1 MSKPSSPSAAQWAT
15 IANAAQLAHY
25 DSVAT
30 VNITGGTYT
39 KTFTQNYYSVGLI
52 QLTHPGTKVSS
63 VGKAPDLVKLRA
75 IVKGKGLYL
84 GLPSDGMYN
93 VQLYSASGRKVIDR
107 RIMAKGSAIVS
118 LAEVTGGVYLME
130 CSGPAQKIYQTV
142 VVGK

>member
-1 MSKPSSPSAAQWAT
+1 LGKPSSPSAAQWTT

-52 QLTHPGTKVSS
+52 QLTHPGTKVLPM
-63 VGKAPDLVKLRA
+63 GKAPDRVKLSA
-75 IVKGKGLYL
+75 IVKGNGLYL
-84 GLPSDGMYN
+84 GLPSEGTFS
-93 VQLYSASGRKVIDR
+93 VQLYSASGRKVMDR
-107 RIMAKGSAIVS
+107 RIMAKGNTIVS

-130 CSGPAQKIYQTV
+130 CSGPAQKLVKTV

>member
-1 MSKPSSPSAAQWAT
+1 
-15 IANAAQLAHY
+15 
-25 DSVAT
+25 
-30 VNITGGTYT
+30 
-39 KTFTQNYYSVGLI
+39 
-52 QLTHPGTKVSS
+52 
-63 VGKAPDLVKLRA
+63 
-75 IVKGKGLYL
+75 
-84 GLPSDGMYN
+84 MYN